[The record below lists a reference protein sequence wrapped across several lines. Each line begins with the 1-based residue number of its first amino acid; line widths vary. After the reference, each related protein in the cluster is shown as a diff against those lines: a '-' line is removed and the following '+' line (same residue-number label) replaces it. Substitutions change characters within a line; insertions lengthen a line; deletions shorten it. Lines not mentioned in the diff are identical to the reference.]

1 LVCLEGALR
10 TPRRTLRE
18 KERALLVSAG
28 GGHGAMKQ
36 RELKGAVVVLTGA
49 SSGIGRAAA
58 FRFAARGARLVLAA
72 RDPDALE
79 EVAVECRDTY
89 GAQVAALVT
98 DVRDEGSVE
107 ALANVAVERFGG
119 IDVWVNDA
127 AVYMMGNLE
136 DCPAKAIQALLD
148 TNVMGAVHGTRAAMT
163 VFRRQG
169 RGVLI
174 NMGSVA
180 GKISYAK
187 AGAYCASKH
196 AVHAI
201 TEALRQEIRGTDIH
215 ACLVVPATVDT
226 PLFQHAAN
234 YTGREMVAMRPV
246 YKADRV
252 ARAIVGLAE
261 RPRREAV
268 IGAAPVLMTLFDR
281 IVPWLFERV
290 MRALVDV
297 DHLGPA
303 AAVRSSGNLT
313 GPRGPHAIDGGWRAR
328 RSPTTKLLAGVRT
341 AALPVLTSGG

>member
-1 LVCLEGALR
+1 
-10 TPRRTLRE
+10 
-18 KERALLVSAG
+18 
-28 GGHGAMKQ
+28 MKR
-36 RELKGAVVVLTGA
+36 RELKGAVVVVTGA

-79 EVAVECRDTY
+79 EVTVECRDTF
-89 GAQVAALVT
+89 GAQAVGIIT
-98 DVRDEGSVE
+98 DVRDENSVK
-107 ALANVAVERFGG
+107 ALAQVAVERFGR

-127 AVYMMGNLE
+127 AVYMLGTIE
-136 DCPAKAIQALLD
+136 EVPTDAVRALFD
-148 TNVMGAVHGTRAAMT
+148 TNVMGTLHGVRAAMAA
-163 VFRRQG
+163 FRQQG
-169 RGVLI
+169 SSGVLI

-187 AGAYCASKH
+187 AGPYCASKH

-201 TEALRQEIRGTDIH
+201 TETLRQEIRGTDIH

-234 YTGREMVAMRPV
+234 YTGREIVAMRPIYDV
-246 YKADRV
+246 DRV
-252 ARAIVGLAE
+252 ARAIVSLAE

-268 IGAAPVLMTLFDR
+268 IGAAPRLMTMFDR

-290 MRALVDV
+290 QRALVEA
-297 DHLGPA
+297 DHLGRQA
-303 AAVRSSGNLT
+303 EMRSSGNLV
-313 GPRGPHAIDGGWRAR
+313 GPRGPHAVDGGWRAR
-328 RSPTTKLLAGVRT
+328 RSPTAKLAAGVRT